1 MLNFVLCDDNLSI
14 LNKLENM
21 LNTLFLKHDYE
32 AKVSF
37 KSDNA
42 NDILSYTKNN
52 NVNVLILDINL
63 QSNISGIDLAAK
75 VRETNKNLYIIFT
88 TGHLEYAMIA
98 YKVKTFDYLPKPV
111 TIERLEDTIIRL
123 FNDMYTTPKRYL
135 KLSNKNIIN
144 QDNIQYIKKD
154 GMKLIV
160 YTDKKTYESYSSFN
174 KIQNSLSNNFVRCHK
189 SYIANINNITNIEAT
204 QNVIKF
210 NNNECYIGPKYKN
223 NLLEVLNNYG
233 NFTNNL
239 DSINNTK

>member
-21 LNTLFLKHDYE
+21 LATVFLKHDYD
-32 AKVSF
+32 ATVCF
-37 KSDNA
+37 KSANA
-42 NDILSYTKNN
+42 NDIISYIKSN

-63 QSNISGIDLAAK
+63 QSNISGIDLAAR

-88 TGHLEYAMIA
+88 TAHLEYAMIA

-111 TIERLEDTIIRL
+111 TIERLEETIVRL
-123 FNDMYTTPKRYL
+123 FNDTYTTPKRYL

-144 QDNIQYIKKD
+144 QDDIQYIKKD
-154 GMKLIV
+154 GMKIIV
-160 YTDKKTYESYSSFN
+160 YTNNKAYESYSSFN
-174 KIQNSLSNNFVRCHK
+174 KIQDNLSNNFVRCHK
-189 SYIANINNITNIEAT
+189 SYIANIKNITNI
-204 QNVIKF
+204 QSNHNIIQF
-210 NNNECYIGPKYKN
+210 NNAECYIGPKYKN

-239 DSINNTK
+239 DSINYIK